1 MTNKEPNNLQL
12 NFKVDKYT
20 RELIQLISE
29 RENITESEYLRK
41 AVQSKIQAGM
51 TRDGRGKSYY
61 AVVIDM
67 IAKLKAGK

>member
-1 MTNKEPNNLQL
+1 MTSKEPNNLQL

-41 AVQSKIQAGM
+41 AVRDKIQAGM
-51 TRDGRGKSYY
+51 TRDGKGRSYFS
-61 AVVIDM
+61 VVQTLI
-67 IAKLKAGK
+67 KQYKEGR